1 MDKAYRRAH
10 YALSEHSHHYGDGVH
25 ILGDPLALTQLARLC
40 AGTTQQPEI
49 NRLVASLY
57 LHLFNAVVNQEFPRR
72 LVRSTTR
79 MISSTPR
86 AVLEGE
92 LLDTSVR
99 VVCVDIA
106 RAGILP
112 SQICYDLA
120 NALFD
125 PANVRQD
132 HLIMSRVTDGEHKVT
147 GAEIAGGKVG
157 GSIDG
162 RYVLLPDPMGATGTS
177 LSTAITKYRETY
189 GANPARIITMS
200 LIVTPQ
206 FIRTLREAHPD
217 VVIYAVRLDRGMSDP
232 AVLATELGE
241 RWAEENGLNEVDY
254 IVPGG
259 GGFGEIMNNSFV

>member
-1 MDKAYRRAH
+1 LDKAYRSAH
-10 YALSEHSHHYGDGVH
+10 YTLSELPQHYGENVH
-25 ILGDPLALTQLARLC
+25 LLGDPLALTQLARLC
-40 AGTTQQPEI
+40 AGTTQQPDI

-57 LHLFNAVVNQEFPRR
+57 QHLFSAVINQEFPRR
-72 LVRSTTR
+72 VVRSTTR

-92 LLDTSVR
+92 MLDTSVR

-112 SQICYDLA
+112 SQICYDLS
-120 NALFD
+120 NSLFD

-132 HLIMSRVTDGEHKVT
+132 HLIMSRVTDGRQKVT
-147 GAEIAGGKVG
+147 GADIVGGKVG

-177 LSTAITKYRETY
+177 LATAISRYKSEY
-189 GANPARIITMS
+189 GSQPAKVITMS

-206 FIRTLREAHPD
+206 FIRTLRDAHPD
-217 VVIYAVRLDRGMSDP
+217 VVIYALRLDRGMSEP

-241 RWAEENGLNEVDY
+241 RWEEESGLNDVDY

>member
-1 MDKAYRRAH
+1 MDRAYHKAH
-10 YALSEHSHHYGDGVH
+10 FELSELPHHYGDNVH
-25 ILGDPLALTQLARLC
+25 VLGDPLSLTRLARLC
-40 AGTTQQPEI
+40 SGTTQKPDI
-49 NRLVASLY
+49 NRLVTLLY
-57 LHLFNAVVNQEFPRR
+57 EHLFHAVVNQEFPRR
-72 LVRSTTR
+72 VVRSTTR

-112 SQICYDLA
+112 SQVCYDLA
-120 NALFD
+120 NSLFD

-132 HLIMSRVTDGEHKVT
+132 HLIMRRVTDGAHKVT
-147 GAEIAGGKVG
+147 GATIAGGKVG

-162 RYVLLPDPMGATGTS
+162 RFVLLPDPMGATGTS
-177 LSTAITKYRETY
+177 LSTAVTRYREEY
-189 GANPARIITMS
+189 GTNPARVITMS
-200 LIVTPQ
+200 LIVTPE
-206 FIRTLREAHPD
+206 FIRTMRSAHPD
-217 VVIYAVRLDRGMSDP
+217 VVIYAIRVDRGMSDP
-232 AVLATELGE
+232 SVLTTELGE
-241 RWAEENGLNEVDY
+241 RWDEESGLNDVDY